1 MDQRQTT
8 GRAEQENVTVET
20 TIGDLIEAITEIAL
34 EAGKTEEEGYRLASF
49 TIEKILRDKRRKELE
64 A

>member
-1 MDQRQTT
+1 MDQRQTSGCT
-8 GRAEQENVTVET
+8 QENVTVET

-34 EAGKTEEEGYRLASF
+34 EAGKTEQEGYRLASF